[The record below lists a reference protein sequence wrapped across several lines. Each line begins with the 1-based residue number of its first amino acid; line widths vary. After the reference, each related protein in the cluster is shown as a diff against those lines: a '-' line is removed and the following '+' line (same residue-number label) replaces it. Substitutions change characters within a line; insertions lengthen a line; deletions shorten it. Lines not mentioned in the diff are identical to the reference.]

1 MKPIKL
7 LIMSVG
13 SYDKNTTAKWA
24 KKLGGLKNI
33 VVVLPKQFEKFKKT
47 YTDQGI
53 EVYVYDEQKYINE
66 DFEYFGFKP
75 RNCGGVGRQGI
86 AEATE
91 HYKSD
96 DCIFLELDDDTG
108 TILARAERL
117 GEGKTA
123 AIRSWDDLER
133 IYNTLYKFYESC
145 GILMGGRTLVAVPG
159 FGEFL
164 SSYKLFNN
172 FLMIPGND
180 CNFWGFK
187 AFVSDD
193 VRFDFYNAM
202 YNHIC
207 MCSCTNVAVGLP
219 SSQGERDDGNAP
231 IYNGD
236 YSWKKSFSLK
246 MSFPW
251 VTSMRYMHEGRDGHP
266 LFREN
271 VEMAQVYPK
280 ISLADETGKVVSVVR

>member
-13 SYDKNTTAKWA
+13 SYGKNATAKWA

-33 VVVLPKQFEKFKKT
+33 VVVLPKQFEEFKKT

-53 EVYVYDEQKYINE
+53 EVYVYDEQKYINK

-96 DCIFLELDDDTG
+96 GCILLQLDDDTSA
-108 TILARAERL
+108 IQARTDRL
-117 GEGKTA
+117 GESKTA
-123 AIRSWDDLER
+123 AIRNWDDLER

-145 GILMGGRTLVAVPG
+145 GILMGGRTLASLPK

-164 SSYKLFNN
+164 SSYKVFNN
-172 FLMIPGND
+172 FLMIPGNA

-187 AFVSDD
+187 AFASDD
-193 VRFDFYNAM
+193 LRFNFYNMM
-202 YNHIC
+202 YNRVC
-207 MCSCTNVAVGLP
+207 MCSCTNVAVGFLK
-219 SSQGERDDGNAP
+219 SQGQRDDGNAP

-236 YSWKKSFSLK
+236 YSWKKTFALK
-246 MSFPW
+246 MLAPW
-251 VTSMRYMHEGRDGHP
+251 ATSMKLSREGDDRHFI
-266 LFREN
+266 FREN
-271 VEMAQVYPK
+271 VEMSKLYPK
-280 ISLADETGKVVSVVR
+280 ISLADKTGKVVAEVV